1 MSNKSN
7 ILVIGDFILDKY
19 VRGNVKRISPEA
31 PSPVLNLKNFNYSL
45 GGAGNVASNLVDQNH
60 NVYFLTVLGNESYA
74 KLSKKLLSN
83 KIKKLII

>member
-31 PSPVLNLKNFNYSL
+31 PSPVLNLK
-45 GGAGNVASNLVDQNH
+45 
-60 NVYFLTVLGNESYA
+60 
-74 KLSKKLLSN
+74 
-83 KIKKLII
+83 ILIIL